1 MYVYLFLGHPTLFLL
16 SSPDVFFLLYRL
28 GIYPYHELMK
38 GFTTALSDLH
48 SHHVVNYSQV
58 RTAGERNTM
67 IALMDSLMDAL
78 IDTLIETLD
87 DAATTINVI
96 QISAF

>member
-1 MYVYLFLGHPTLFLL
+1 
-16 SSPDVFFLLYRL
+16 
-28 GIYPYHELMK
+28 MK

-78 IDTLIETLD
+78 MDALIDALIETLD

>member
-1 MYVYLFLGHPTLFLL
+1 
-16 SSPDVFFLLYRL
+16 
-28 GIYPYHELMK
+28 MK

-67 IALMDSLMDAL
+67 IALMDAL
-78 IDTLIETLD
+78 IDALIETLD